1 MRIDLNGKTALVT
14 GSGRGIGQ
22 AIANAFRDNGATV
35 VYSDVDAESAREAS
49 GPGGIALE
57 LDVTNQ
63 EQVNSVVPKIA
74 AEHGLDILVN
84 NAGVNT
90 LAHRVTTDEFP
101 REEWDRVLSVDL
113 DGLFQVS
120 KVGAGELKKR
130 GGGRIINIASIGGL
144 VPLRLQC
151 AFIAAKAGV
160 VNFTKAMAIELAKDG
175 IIVNGIAPGSTLTE
189 QTRQLFYGD
198 DGKFRESMQE
208 LLDHIPMGRPG
219 EVEEIAQAA
228 LFLADPDNSY
238 VTGHIL
244 VVDGGWTAGYVRNF

>member
-1 MRIDLNGKTALVT
+1 MRIDLQSKTALVT
-14 GSGRGIGQ
+14 GSGRGIGR
-22 AIANAFRDNGATV
+22 AIADAFAANGATV
-35 VYSDVDAESAREAS
+35 VYSDVDAAAARNAA
-49 GPGGIALE
+49 GPHGIAYE
-57 LDVTNQ
+57 LDVTNRD
-63 EQVNSVVPKIA
+63 QVDGELPRIA

-90 LAHRVTTDEFP
+90 LAHRVTAAEFP
-101 REEWDRVLSVDL
+101 REEWDRVMAVDL

-120 KVGAGELKKR
+120 KAGAGELVKR

-160 VNFTKAMAIELAKDG
+160 VNFTKAMAIELAKDNV
-175 IIVNGIAPGSTLTE
+175 IVNGIAPGSTLTE
-189 QTRQLFYGD
+189 QTRQLFYGE
-198 DGKFRESMQE
+198 DGKFRDSMQE

-228 LFLADPDNSY
+228 LFLADPDNTY